1 MLELKGENRIENF
14 YDKIIY
20 AKQFGKKNHSLIFH
34 ITNTCYPIVKTKKK
48 LMEII
53 SRYTTITKQTVNQ
66 LDAILEKYDKT
77 KCEVIKY
84 DCFTQI
90 EEYLKTDDM
99 CYYKSKKKRLVTLK
113 EYKFILQRVTK
124 NIRKSDSHICVLV
137 NNYFLKSG
145 FEVKYKEVTTKSLCG
160 NKLTYILQ
168 VLQKHNYLHIT
179 NNYKNQRVIQIGPN
193 NPFYM
198 LKCIPYVEEQVVGT
212 NTDRM
217 IAKLVSEDEMLKSA
231 IKSLR
236 EELSDTLEQK
246 NSLEG
251 DVQELQLKN
260 NTLMEMLAE
269 RENTEQLADITYK
282 TEGAF
287 VVCKVGDCSPVKFS
301 LN

>member
-1 MLELKGENRIENF
+1 MLELKGENRIEYF
-14 YDKIIY
+14 CDKIIY
-20 AKQFGKKNHSLIFH
+20 AKQFGKKNHNLIFH
-34 ITNTCYPIVKTKKK
+34 ITNTCYPIVKTKKGLK
-48 LMEII
+48 EII
-53 SRYTTITKQTVNQ
+53 ARYTTITKQTVNQ

-124 NIRKSDSHICVLV
+124 KIRKSDSHICILV
-137 NNYFLKSG
+137 NKYFLKSG
-145 FEVKYKEVTTKSLCG
+145 FEVEYKEVTTKSLCG
-160 NKLTYILQ
+160 NKLAHIFQ

-179 NNYKNQRVIQIGPN
+179 NNHKNQRVIQIGPN

-198 LKCIPYVEEQVVGT
+198 LKCIPDVERQDVGT
-212 NTDRM
+212 STDRM
-217 IAKLVSEDEMLKSA
+217 ITRLVSDNEMLKSA
-231 IKSLR
+231 IKSIR
-236 EELSDTLEQK
+236 EEQTNTLEQK
-246 NSLEG
+246 ISLEG
-251 DVQELQLKN
+251 DIQELQLKN

-269 RENTEQLADITYK
+269 RENTEQLTDVTYK

-287 VVCKVGDCSPVKFS
+287 VVYKVGDCSPVKFS